1 MRVYLDYG
9 GTLHL
14 FRKEAPDAS
23 YGKRINV
30 PARFL
35 VTPDQGLVQSLWL
48 GRHRAT
54 GAVIAECYGNQEET
68 AEVLARV
75 APEQYDAAEFPL
87 VEHQQPNGVEGARYL
102 AGRIA
107 CDNAPRPSATAQPRG
122 PYWSGRERHSANP
135 STTWRPASSWTWS
148 SSTPP
153 PARCSTTTKGRS
165 SSPRSR
171 SSERRG
177 GKKSRFCLRT
187 PRSGTVANHDAPH
200 APVEVVVPAGR
211 LLRELLRRG
220 VRGSQLDLH
229 EPVPVR
235 DELPVLLGVDP
246 QQLHPRDCA
255 RRGPPGS
262 RQASASLE
270 RTWSSAGLHPL
281 HNM

>member
-107 CDNAPRPSATAQPRG
+107 CDTPPSIRDGSAPGSILE
-122 PYWSGRERHSANP
+122 WSGASLCQPVHDLATGFKLDMVQFDT
-135 STTWRPASSWTWS
+135 ST
-148 SSTPP
+148 
-153 PARCSTTTKGRS
+153 G
-165 SSPRSR
+165 
-171 SSERRG
+171 EV
-177 GKKSRFCLRT
+177 FYYDE
-187 PRSGTVANHDAPH
+187 GTV
-200 APVEVVVPAGR
+200 
-211 LLRELLRRG
+211 LLAEE
-220 VRGSQLDLH
+220 QIF
-229 EPVPVR
+229 
-235 DELPVLLGVDP
+235 
-246 QQLHPRDCA
+246 
-255 RRGPPGS
+255 
-262 RQASASLE
+262 
-270 RTWSSAGLHPL
+270 
-281 HNM
+281 